1 MAQNP
6 SLFHAA
12 QVVISIDNNFTESV
26 NFTGFVTPKQ
36 IEKTRDWFKRI
47 EDLVE
52 EENPNI
58 EFLMKVII
66 LTGLAVYG
74 EIICLTRK
82 V

>member
-1 MAQNP
+1 M
-6 SLFHAA
+6 
-12 QVVISIDNNFTESV
+12 I
-26 NFTGFVTPKQ
+26 
-36 IEKTRDWFKRI
+36 IENANEKDRDWFKRI

-52 EENPNI
+52 QENPNI